1 MLNKSEKCIIVGHSG
16 SGKDFLMR
24 KMIQQGLKGGIKM
37 TTRPMRINEVQDVT
51 YNFVDFQI
59 FKDKIN
65 NDELVCYQRFEVTPL
80 NKAPEIW
87 YYGITKEEF
96 NDSQVFIMTPGDLS
110 QIDQETTKKC
120 FVVYLDID
128 RKIREHRILKRN
140 DNNDSVLRRLDADEI
155 DFKDFRDYDL
165 KITDPEFTATEVLN
179 LMD

>member
-110 QIDQETTKKC
+110 QIDQETRKKC
-120 FVVYLDID
+120 LLFI
-128 RKIREHRILKRN
+128 
-140 DNNDSVLRRLDADEI
+140 
-155 DFKDFRDYDL
+155 
-165 KITDPEFTATEVLN
+165 
-179 LMD
+179 

>member
-1 MLNKSEKCIIVGHSG
+1 
-16 SGKDFLMR
+16 
-24 KMIQQGLKGGIKM
+24 MIQQGLKGGIKM

-110 QIDQETTKKC
+110 QIDQETRKKC

>member
-1 MLNKSEKCIIVGHSG
+1 
-16 SGKDFLMR
+16 
-24 KMIQQGLKGGIKM
+24 M

-110 QIDQETTKKC
+110 QIDQETRKKC

>member
-1 MLNKSEKCIIVGHSG
+1 LLNKSEKCIIVGHSG

-110 QIDQETTKKC
+110 QIDQETRKKC

>member
-110 QIDQETTKKC
+110 QIDQETRKKC